1 MRRVLSFA
9 ALSLIAIASTAGAQ
23 RTTRGTVTSANPS
36 PELGVDAGVI
46 FTLDDPK
53 TTDLMIP
60 IPSIRM
66 GFYMSP
72 ALSLEP
78 SLGLTHHSETDGSYT
93 TYGVGL
99 GLLYH
104 FSTSRMANQLY
115 VRPFIGL
122 DGISIKDGGSN
133 SAFTFGG
140 GFGVKIP
147 VASRFAT
154 RLEANLAHSSS
165 DGNTQNSIGLLAG
178 LSVYTR

>member
-1 MRRVLSFA
+1 MRRVLTFA

-23 RTTRGTVTSANPS
+23 RTTRGTMTSANPS

-53 TTDLMIP
+53 TTDLQVP

-66 GFYMSP
+66 GFYLSP

-78 SLGLTHHSETDGSYT
+78 SLGLTHHSETDLSYT
-93 TYGVGL
+93 TYSVGL
-99 GLLYH
+99 GMLYH
-104 FSTSRMANQLY
+104 FSPSRMANQFY

-122 DGISIKDGGSN
+122 DGLSGDLGSH

-140 GFGVKIP
+140 GFGVKVP

-154 RLEANLAHSSS
+154 RFEANLAHSSS
-165 DGNTQNSIGLLAG
+165 EGTTQNAIGLLAG